1 MEVLVLALDF
11 VAPLVNSSANIGRSL
26 EHVVFFFLKCMR
38 PSAKIEIE
46 IDIDS
51 RSLTSRKSEAHH
63 IHHILAESTGETS
76 TLEQHS
82 DILKDIFLPLEQQG
96 PDTNLV
102 LNCS

>member
-1 MEVLVLALDF
+1 LEVLVLASDF

-26 EHVVFFFLKCMR
+26 EHVVFFLKCMR

-46 IDIDS
+46 IDIDR

-102 LNCS
+102 LHCS